1 MQKPTKRKYVEIKP
15 NVEAH
20 LDKSRVHKRE
30 SYNDILERLLGLEV
44 SPETGAGNGQP
55 APLPSKEASA

>member
-30 SYNDILERLLGLEV
+30 SYNDILERLLGLEQQ
-44 SPETGAGNGQP
+44 EQ
-55 APLPSKEASA
+55 KEASK